1 MPHQFRFSFLLTLLI
16 SVLAPYSAA
25 PDGGR
30 LDAYG
35 CHHDRKQGGYHCH
48 KGQFAGRAFPSRAE
62 MLAARQE
69 SYTAVPPTLPS
80 VQFTGKVVRVA
91 DGDTITVLHNG
102 RGERGRLYGID
113 CPEKGQA
120 FGQRAKQMT
129 SELAFGKEVTVKV
142 FAVDKYGRTIGEVIL
157 PGGKNLNQQLVG
169 AGMCW
174 WYRQYAP
181 KDTGLKQLEAKAR
194 EARRGLWVDPNPIPP
209 WKWRKLPRG

>member
-1 MPHQFRFSFLLTLLI
+1 
-16 SVLAPYSAA
+16 
-25 PDGGR
+25 
-30 LDAYG
+30 
-35 CHHDRKQGGYHCH
+35 
-48 KGQFAGRAFPSRAE
+48 
-62 MLAARQE
+62 
-69 SYTAVPPTLPS
+69 
-80 VQFTGKVVRVA
+80 
-91 DGDTITVLHNG
+91 
-102 RGERGRLYGID
+102 
-113 CPEKGQA
+113 
-120 FGQRAKQMT
+120 MT